1 MASLEI
7 SFLSGKTQ
15 VIELSKQQPVSI
27 GSHASN
33 DLQIKDDGVASMQ
46 CRISWN
52 KKSYEALAATSDGI
66 EINGTMSGR
75 SLLKDGDLIR
85 IGEADILFVDE
96 VDLLDLNAPL
106 PDVTGDQESSMYDL
120 KPVSQDMIQ
129 LKQNKSKQPEETE
142 EASSKS
148 TTKPASK
155 TESKSKKKKSSKTKK
170 EKKPP
175 EPEEFSEDE
184 LISDDDDDL
193 DLVSAAELL
202 VEVEP
207 DQPVS
212 AAPKPFLSRSKE
224 QSTDEPDEPET
235 AAQPDKSSTLSLKD
249 RIRHRSSRNAVR
261 PGERQIV
268 RSPLVLSLTGGAVL
282 LTLTALTFW
291 FIIGRDTA
299 KRHYDAAVQ
308 EMEAGK
314 YAQAIQLFE
323 YFLENYNK
331 SDYSDEARILL
342 SKSLVE
348 KEISGSTPA
357 WNAGLDATNKFIK
370 KHRDDA
376 NFKEL
381 YPTLVDYGQRIALG
395 AVETAS
401 RTKERELLTVS
412 KNAETILTR
421 YSPQDAPP
429 TEMLARIKSS
439 YEKAEAEILRKE
451 VFDVAVNEIEAA
463 LKQKN
468 TLQAIQRRRLL
479 LDRYPYYKNDRKMA
493 TTLAKILETEKS
505 LIQVNNKPVT
515 ASVEEYPDQF
525 PQAVTLA
532 LHTRSRSNQ
541 ISDGRNVFALA
552 NGSCFGID
560 SVTGDPIWRRPI
572 GQDSPFAPI
581 TFSGKE
587 PSLLLY
593 DTRHQEL
600 LSVTQK
606 DGQLVWRQKLPS
618 PPSGKPLIHQGLIV
632 VACRS
637 GDLLNM
643 DLLSG
648 NINSQL
654 KFAQP
659 LVGAPGLV
667 YGEQAVAVAGYEAVV
682 YLVSLRPFE
691 CQKVASL
698 GHRPGTVQIPII
710 SMGKLLLVCEN
721 DRADSALL
729 HVLDGNGENATL
741 NELEQFRIKGHVQS
755 MPVLRGKQLF
765 FPTVPERITA
775 FTVTDEEGKR
785 KLSEIAS
792 YQLQDPLSCQIYLSA
807 GSGGQLWMSSSALRK
822 FTLMNT
828 GIKMD
833 KKKIADG
840 LGSQPMQLI
849 GNNLYLAR
857 RLLSSNSVIF
867 TIANRDEMS
876 STWKSIL
883 GTDIL
888 ATYPYGDKQTS
899 GLLCLTSDGDI
910 FRLRDSDFAADASSF
925 IERTI
930 TQLKLPEGLTAPLK
944 TTQFENGKIAV
955 SCGLPEPTLWILN
968 SFGQLE
974 QTIELKAPLYTMP
987 ILLGDGIALPFEKKI
1002 AVFRKGR
1009 GLNTV
1014 QEFVLPENIA
1024 ADAKWKQLIPVSK
1037 DQCIAITSTGQIISL
1052 QYRTT
1057 PVRHLAV
1064 LSIADLKQPI
1074 DFKAAKGT
1082 NLLAITDAS
1091 GQLQLLDA
1099 KTTQVKAKHQL
1110 PTPATNDL
1118 WIMNDLLFVESKQ
1131 NLSCFSMKEGLQKS
1145 WDLKLPDSSL
1155 AGAPSMIDKQLL
1167 LSLQN
1172 GTLLSV
1178 DPQSGQIHSKA
1189 DVPLPASGS
1198 IVNLEK
1204 LFVVPTVDGSLYRID
1219 QVLQQ
1224 KGQASL

>member
-15 VIELSKQQPVSI
+15 IIELSKQQPVSI
-27 GSHASN
+27 GSHTSN
-33 DLQIKDDGVASMQ
+33 DLQIDSDGVASMQ

-52 KKSYEALAATSDGI
+52 KKGYEALAATSDGI

-75 SLLKDGDLIR
+75 SLLSDGDLIR

-96 VDLLDLNAPL
+96 VDLLDLSAPL

-120 KPVSQDMIQ
+120 KPVSQDMGD
-129 LKQNKSKQPEETE
+129 LELRTPAKSKE
-142 EASSKS
+142 
-148 TTKPASK
+148 TTKAS
-155 TESKSKKKKSSKTKK
+155 SKSKKKNSSKTRK
-170 EKKPP
+170 EKKPTK
-175 EPEEFSEDE
+175 PEETPEEE
-184 LISDDDDDL
+184 LPPDDDL
-193 DLVSAAELL
+193 DLASAAELL
-202 VEVEP
+202 KESEP
-207 DQPVS
+207 NKPAS
-212 AAPKPFLSRSKE
+212 AAPKQFLSRSSE
-224 QSTDEPDEPET
+224 HASEEPTEPGTT
-235 AAQPDKSSTLSLKD
+235 AKPDKNSALSLKD

-331 SDYSDEARILL
+331 SDYADETRILL
-342 SKSLVE
+342 SKSFVE

-357 WNAGLDATNKFIK
+357 WNAGLEATNKFIK
-370 KHRDDA
+370 KHRDDT

-401 RTKERELLTVS
+401 RTKERDLLTVS
-412 KNAETILTR
+412 KNAESILTR

-429 TEMLARIKSS
+429 TDTLAKIKAG

-451 VFDVAVNEIEAA
+451 VFDVAVKEIEEA
-463 LKQKN
+463 LKQKQ
-468 TLQAIQRRRLL
+468 THQAIERRRLL

-493 TTLAKILETEKS
+493 TILTQILEVEKGLIQTNNEPIPASTEK
-505 LIQVNNKPVT
+505 
-515 ASVEEYPDQF
+515 YPETF

-532 LHTRSRSNQ
+532 LHTRSRSNDT
-541 ISDGRNVFALA
+541 SDGRNVFALA

-560 SVTGDPIWRRPI
+560 SVTGDPIWRRPV
-572 GQDSPFAPI
+572 GLDAPFAPI

-600 LSVTQK
+600 LCVTQK
-606 DGQLVWRQKLPS
+606 DGTLVWRQKLPAS
-618 PPSGKPLIHQGLIV
+618 PSGKPLIHQGLVIV
-632 VACRS
+632 SCNS
-637 GDLLNM
+637 GDLLNI

-648 NINSQL
+648 NITSQL

-667 YGEQAVAVAGYEAVV
+667 YGEQAVAVAGNQAVV

-698 GHRPGTVQIPII
+698 GHRPGTVKIPII
-710 SMGKLLLVCEN
+710 SMGKLLMVCEN

-729 HVLDGNGENATL
+729 HVLDGSGENTAL
-741 NELEQFRIKGHVQS
+741 NELEQYRIKGHVQS

-822 FTLMNT
+822 FTLLNT

-840 LGSQPMQLI
+840 LGAQPMQLI

-867 TIANRDEMS
+867 TIANRNEMTS
-876 STWKSIL
+876 SWKSIL

-888 ATYPYGDKQTS
+888 ATYSYGDKQTD

-910 FRLRDSDFAADASSF
+910 FRLRNNDFAPDAASF
-925 IERTI
+925 KERNI
-930 TQLKLPEGLTAPLK
+930 TQLKLPESLTAPLK
-944 TTQFENGKIAV
+944 STQFANGKIAV
-955 SCGLPEPTLWILN
+955 YCGLPEPTLWILN
-968 SFGQLE
+968 AFGQLE
-974 QTIELKAPLYTMP
+974 QTIELKAPLDTMP
-987 ILLGDGIALPFEKKI
+987 VFLGDGIALPFEKKI
-1002 AVFRKGR
+1002 AVFRKGQ
-1009 GLNTV
+1009 GMNTV
-1014 QEFVLPENIA
+1014 QEFILPENIA
-1024 ADAKWKQLIPVSK
+1024 ADAQWKQLVPISQ
-1037 DQCIAITSTGQIISL
+1037 DQCIAITSSGQLISL

-1057 PVRHLAV
+1057 PIRHLAV
-1064 LSIADLKQPI
+1064 LSIADSKQPI
-1074 DFKAAKGT
+1074 DFKAAKG
-1082 NLLAITDAS
+1082 NNMLAIADAS

-1099 KTTQVKAKHQL
+1099 KTAQVKAKLQL
-1110 PTPATNDL
+1110 PVPATNDL
-1118 WIMNDLLFVESKQ
+1118 WITDELLFVESKQ
-1131 NLSCFSMKEGLQKS
+1131 TLSCFDLKNELQKV
-1145 WDLKLPDSSL
+1145 WELKLPGASL
-1155 AGAPSMIDKQLL
+1155 AGAPTVIDKRLL

-1172 GTLLSV
+1172 GALLSV
-1178 DPQSGQIHSKA
+1178 DPQSGQIQSKA
-1189 DVPLPASGS
+1189 NAPLPASGS

-1204 LFVVPTVDGSLYRID
+1204 LIIVPTVDGSLYRID

>member
-1 MASLEI
+1 M
-7 SFLSGKTQ
+7 SGNTQ

-27 GSHASN
+27 GSHSSN
-33 DLQIKDDGVASMQ
+33 DLQIEDAGVASMQ

-52 KKSYEALAATSDGI
+52 KKGYEALAATSDGI

-75 SLLKDGDLIR
+75 TLLNDGDLIR

-120 KPVSQDMIQ
+120 KPVSQDELELALRPPVE
-129 LKQNKSKQPEETE
+129 LKETT

-148 TTKPASK
+148 AREPSAK
-155 TESKSKKKKSSKTKK
+155 TDSKSKKKKSSKTRK
-170 EKKPP
+170 EKTSPKP
-175 EPEEFSEDE
+175 EVIPEEE
-184 LISDDDDDL
+184 LVPDDDL
-193 DLVSAAELL
+193 DLESAAELL
-202 VEVEP
+202 GETEP
-207 DQPVS
+207 DKPAS
-212 AAPKPFLSRSKE
+212 PAPKQFLSRSSE
-224 QSTDEPDEPET
+224 HASDEPDESET
-235 AAQPDKSSTLSLKD
+235 STRTNKNSTLSLKD

-268 RSPLVLSLTGGAVL
+268 RSPLVLSLTGGTVL
-282 LTLTALTFW
+282 LALTALTFW

-299 KRHYDAAVQ
+299 KRHFDAAVQ

-323 YFLENYNK
+323 HFQENYNK
-331 SDYSDEARILL
+331 SDYADEARILL
-342 SKSLVE
+342 SKSFVE

-357 WNAGLDATNKFIK
+357 WNAGLEATNKFIK

-412 KNAETILTR
+412 KNAESILTR

-429 TEMLARIKSS
+429 TETLIKIKAG
-439 YEKAEAEILRKE
+439 YDKAEAEIMRKE
-451 VFDVAVNEIEAA
+451 VFDVAVKEIEQAI
-463 LKQKN
+463 KQKN
-468 TLQAIQRRRLL
+468 TLQAIKRRRHL

-493 TTLAKILETEKS
+493 TILPQILNVEKG
-505 LIQVNNKPVT
+505 LIQANNEPVAAAT
-515 ASVEEYPDQF
+515 DEYPETF
-525 PQAVTLA
+525 PQSVTLA
-532 LHTRSRSNQ
+532 LHTQSRSNEV
-541 ISDGRNVFALA
+541 SDGRNIFALA

-560 SVTGDPIWRRPI
+560 SVTGDPIWRRPV
-572 GQDSPFAPI
+572 GLDVPFAPI
-581 TFSGKE
+581 TFSGNK

-600 LSVTQK
+600 LCVTQK
-606 DGQLVWRQKLPS
+606 DGKLVWRQKMPA
-618 PPSGKPLIHQGLIV
+618 PPSGKPLIHQGLIIV
-632 VACRS
+632 SCNS
-637 GDLLNM
+637 GDLLNI
-643 DLLSG
+643 DLLTG

-667 YGEQAVAVAGYEAVV
+667 YGEQAVAVAGYESVV
-682 YLVSLRPFE
+682 YMVSLRPFE
-691 CQKVASL
+691 CRKVTSL
-698 GHRPGTVQIPII
+698 GHRPGTVKIPII

-729 HVLDGNGENATL
+729 HVLDGNGENASL
-741 NELEQFRIKGHVQS
+741 SELEQFRIKGHVQS

-792 YQLQDPLSCQIYLSA
+792 YQLQDPLSCQSYLSA

-822 FTLMNT
+822 FTLLNT

-840 LGSQPMQLI
+840 LGAQPMQLI

-867 TIANRDEMS
+867 TIANRDDMT

-888 ATYPYGDKQTS
+888 ATYPYGEKQTD
-899 GLLCLTSDGDI
+899 GLLCITSDGDV
-910 FRLRDSDFAADASSF
+910 FRLRNNDFVPDATSF
-925 IERTI
+925 IEKTI
-930 TQLKLPEGLTAPLK
+930 TQLKLPEGLSTPPQ
-944 TTQFENGKIAV
+944 TTQFANGKIAV
-955 SCGLPEPTLWILN
+955 YCGSPEPTLWILN

-974 QTIELKAPLYTMP
+974 QTIELKTPLDTMP
-987 ILLGDGIALPFEKKI
+987 VLLGDGIALPFEKRI

-1009 GLNTV
+1009 GINTV
-1014 QEFVLPENIA
+1014 QEFALPENIA
-1024 ADAKWKQLIPVSK
+1024 KNAKWKQLIPVSQ
-1037 DQCIAITSTGQIISL
+1037 DQCIAITTSGQMISL

-1074 DFKAAKGT
+1074 DFNAAKG
-1082 NLLAITDAS
+1082 NDVLAVTDAS

-1099 KTTQVKAKHQL
+1099 KTAQVKTKLQL
-1110 PTPATNDL
+1110 PSPATNDL
-1118 WIMNDLLFVESKQ
+1118 WITDTFLFVESKQ
-1131 NLSCFSMKEGLQKS
+1131 NLSCFSISNDLQKT
-1145 WDLKLPDSSL
+1145 WDLNLPDTAL
-1155 AGAPSMIDKQLL
+1155 AGPPSMIDKQLL

-1172 GTLLSV
+1172 GALLSI
-1178 DPQSGQIHSKA
+1178 DPQSGKIQSEAK
-1189 DVPLPASGS
+1189 VPLPASGS
-1198 IVNLEK
+1198 IVNLK
-1204 LFVVPTVDGSLYRID
+1204 NLIIVPTVDGSLYRID

-1224 KGQASL
+1224 KGQAAL

>member
-7 SFLSGKTQ
+7 TFLSGKTHL
-15 VIELSKQQPVSI
+15 IELSKQQPVSI

-33 DLQIKDDGVASMQ
+33 DLQIEDEGVASML

-52 KKSYEALAATSDGI
+52 KKGYEVLAATSDGI

-75 SLLKDGDLIR
+75 SLLNDGDLIR

-106 PDVTGDQESSMYDL
+106 PDVTGEQESSMYDL
-120 KPVSQDMIQ
+120 KPVTQDD
-129 LKQNKSKQPEETE
+129 LTLRKSAPPKEATE
-142 EASSKS
+142 DSSKPNGES
-148 TTKPASK
+148 VEK
-155 TESKSKKKKSSKTKK
+155 TESKSKKRKSSKTRK
-170 EKKPP
+170 EKKA
-175 EPEEFSEDE
+175 PEEE
-184 LISDDDDDL
+184 LVADDDL
-193 DLVSAAELL
+193 DLASAAELL
-202 VEVEP
+202 VEIEP
-207 DQPVS
+207 DKPAAA
-212 AAPKPFLSRSKE
+212 AAPKPFLSRSSEHASEEMDK
-224 QSTDEPDEPET
+224 PDSSAET
-235 AAQPDKSSTLSLKD
+235 EKSTLSIKD

-261 PGERQIV
+261 PGDRQIA

-282 LTLTALTFW
+282 LVLTALTFW

-308 EMEAGK
+308 EMDAGK

-323 YFLENYNK
+323 HFLENYNK
-331 SDYSDEARILL
+331 SDYADEARILL
-342 SKSLVE
+342 SKSFVE

-357 WNAGLDATNKFIK
+357 WNAGLEATNKFIK

-381 YPTLVDYGQRIALG
+381 YPILVDYGQRIALG

-412 KNAETILTR
+412 QNAESILTR

-429 TEMLARIKSS
+429 TEALVKIKAG

-451 VFDVAVNEIEAA
+451 VFDVAVKEIEEAIQ
-463 LKQKN
+463 QKN
-468 TLQAIQRRRLL
+468 TLQAIERRRHL

-493 TTLAKILETEKS
+493 TVLTQILEVEKS
-505 LIQVNNKPVT
+505 LIQASKEPVT
-515 ASVEEYPDQF
+515 ASTAEYPATF

-532 LHTRSRSNQ
+532 LHTRSRSNEV
-541 ISDGRNVFALA
+541 SDGRNVFALA

-560 SVTGDPIWRRPI
+560 SITGDPIWRRPI
-572 GQDSPFAPI
+572 GLDAPFAPI

-606 DGQLVWRQKLPS
+606 DGDLVWRQKLPAS
-618 PPSGKPLIHQGLIV
+618 PSGKPLIHQGLIIV
-632 VACRS
+632 SCSS
-637 GDLLNM
+637 GDLLNI
-643 DLLSG
+643 DLLNG
-648 NINSQL
+648 TINSQL

-691 CQKVASL
+691 CQQVASL
-698 GHRPGTVQIPII
+698 GHRPGTIKIPII
-710 SMGKLLLVCEN
+710 PMGKLLLVCEN

-729 HVLDGNGENATL
+729 HVLDGNGENASL
-741 NELEQFRIKGHVQS
+741 NELEQYRIKGHVQS

-822 FTLMNT
+822 LTLLNT
-828 GIKMD
+828 GIKLD

-840 LGSQPMQLI
+840 LGAQPMQLI

-867 TIANRDEMS
+867 TIANRDAMS
-876 STWKSIL
+876 SSWKSIL

-888 ATYPYGDKQTS
+888 ATYPYGDQKTD
-899 GLLCLTSDGDI
+899 GLLCVTSDGDV
-910 FRLRDSDFAADASSF
+910 FRLRNNDFAADASPF
-925 IERTI
+925 IEKTI

-944 TTQFENGKIAV
+944 TTQFSNGKIAV
-955 SCGLPEPTLWILN
+955 YCGSPEPTLWILN

-974 QTIELKAPLYTMP
+974 QTIELKAPLDTMP
-987 ILLGDGIALPFEKKI
+987 VLLGDDIALPFEKKI

-1009 GLNTV
+1009 GLDTV
-1014 QEFVLPENIA
+1014 QEFVLPKNIA
-1024 ADAKWKQLIPVSK
+1024 ADATWRQLIPVSK
-1037 DQCIAITSTGQIISL
+1037 DQCIAITSSGQIISL
-1052 QYRTT
+1052 QYRST

-1074 DFKAAKGT
+1074 DFKAGSG
-1082 NLLAITDAS
+1082 NGHLAVTDAS

-1099 KTTQVKAKHQL
+1099 KTAQVKTKLQL
-1110 PTPATNDL
+1110 PTPATNHL
-1118 WIMNDLLFVESKQ
+1118 WITGDLLFVPSRQ
-1131 NLSCFSMKEGLQKS
+1131 NLSCFSIKNDLQKL

-1155 AGAPSMIDKQLL
+1155 AGPPTLIEKQLL

-1172 GTLLSV
+1172 GTLLSI
-1178 DPQSGQIHSKA
+1178 DPQTGKVQSKA
-1189 DVPLPASGS
+1189 TAPLPASGS

-1204 LFVVPTVDGSLYRID
+1204 IMIVPTIDGSLYRID